1 MQHRKRNVLD
11 VLKVLGK
18 EKAGSA
24 DDGGPS
30 PAKTVLIR
38 VDFNVPMDYAA
49 GKIADDTRI
58 KGALPTIE
66 AVLEAGCNAV
76 LASHMG
82 RPKLV
87 QK

>member
-18 EKAGSA
+18 EEAA
-24 DDGGPS
+24 TGGGGGS

-38 VDFNVPMDYAA
+38 VDFNVPMDHAA
-49 GKIADDTRI
+49 GRIADDTRI
-58 KGALPTIE
+58 RGALPTIQ

-76 LASHMG
+76 LVSHMG